1 MVNNG
6 VRMVI
11 NRKHTEL
18 QGLFFFLIITAYNVN
33 VRHMLVKGAIGVFP
47 EEEYAYWVVN
57 KLSWVLPLTIVSGAV
72 IDAFLVYIYMRFA
85 HPWKDILFYKDKKSE
100 TEENEIVD
108 QISTVTEKGEQN
120 VEPETILTSIDL
132 EDDLLESTDL

>member
-1 MVNNG
+1 MVNN
-6 VRMVI
+6 VVCMVV

-18 QGLFFFLIITAYNVN
+18 QGLFFLLIITAYNVN

-47 EEEYAYWVVN
+47 EEEYAYWMLN
-57 KLSWVLPLTIVSGAV
+57 KLSWVLPLAIVSGAI

-85 HPWKDILFYKDKKSE
+85 HPWKDILFYKDKKSK
-100 TEENEIVD
+100 TAENEIVD
-108 QISTVTEKGEQN
+108 QISTVTEEGEQN
-120 VEPETILTSIDL
+120 VEPETVLTSIDL

>member
-1 MVNNG
+1 MNS
-6 VRMVI
+6 R
-11 NRKHTEL
+11 HT
-18 QGLFFFLIITAYNVN
+18 
-33 VRHMLVKGAIGVFP
+33 LVKGAIGVFP
-47 EEEYAYWVVN
+47 EEEYTYWMLN

-108 QISTVTEKGEQN
+108 QIGTKEGEQK

>member
-1 MVNNG
+1 
-6 VRMVI
+6 MVI

-18 QGLFFFLIITAYNVN
+18 QGFFFFLIITAYNVN

-47 EEEYAYWVVN
+47 EEEYAYWMVN
-57 KLSWVLPLTIVSGAV
+57 KLSWVLPLTIVSGAI

-85 HPWKDILFYKDKKSE
+85 HPWKDILFYKDKKSK

-108 QISTVTEKGEQN
+108 QISTVTEEGEQK
-120 VEPETILTSIDL
+120 VGPETIPTSMDL

>member
-1 MVNNG
+1 
-6 VRMVI
+6 MVI

-18 QGLFFFLIITAYNVN
+18 QGFFFFLIITAYNVN

-47 EEEYAYWVVN
+47 EEEYAYWMVN
-57 KLSWVLPLTIVSGAV
+57 KLSWVLPLIIVSGAI

-85 HPWKDILFYKDKKSE
+85 HPWKDILFYKDKKSK
-100 TEENEIVD
+100 TAENEIVD
-108 QISTVTEKGEQN
+108 QISTVTEEGEQN

>member
-1 MVNNG
+1 M
-6 VRMVI
+6 
-11 NRKHTEL
+11 
-18 QGLFFFLIITAYNVN
+18 N

-47 EEEYAYWVVN
+47 EEEYAYWMVN

-85 HPWKDILFYKDKKSE
+85 HPWKDILFYKDKKSK
-100 TEENEIVD
+100 TQENEIVD
-108 QISTVTEKGEQN
+108 QIGTVTDEGEQK
-120 VEPETILTSIDL
+120 VGPETIPTSMDL

>member
-47 EEEYAYWVVN
+47 EEEYAYWLVN
-57 KLSWVLPLTIVSGAV
+57 KLSWVLPLTIISGAI
-72 IDAFLVYIYMRFA
+72 IDAILVYIYMRFA
-85 HPWKDILFYKDKKSE
+85 HPWKDILFYKDKKSK
-100 TEENEIVD
+100 TAENEIVD
-108 QISTVTEKGEQN
+108 QISTVTEEGEQN

>member
-18 QGLFFFLIITAYNVN
+18 QGLFFFSIITAYNVN

-47 EEEYAYWVVN
+47 EEEYAYWMVN

-108 QISTVTEKGEQN
+108 QIGTKEGEQK